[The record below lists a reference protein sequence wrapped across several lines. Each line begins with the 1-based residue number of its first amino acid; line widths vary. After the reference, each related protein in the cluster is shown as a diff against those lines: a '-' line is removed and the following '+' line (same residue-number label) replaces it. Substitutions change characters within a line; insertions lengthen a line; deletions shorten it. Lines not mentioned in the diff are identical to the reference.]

1 MLSIL
6 LFILSFQ
13 TCSLKFGSWTYDAW
27 RVDIKAESALA
38 DTKTTQVNGEWDLVG
53 FPCGRNVMKYECC
66 PQPYSDVTCT
76 LKLRRR
82 TTYFFVNL
90 IVPCFLITRKLK
102 ISAVTVNYM
111 FLNPFTPKISLLILF
126 TARHTIPIML
136 LRRIISTNI
145 PLTDI

>member
-1 MLSIL
+1 M
-6 LFILSFQ
+6 
-13 TCSLKFGSWTYDAW
+13 
-27 RVDIKAESALA
+27 KAESAFA

-136 LRRIISTNI
+136 LGRIWYYIN
-145 PLTDI
+145 